1 MRTYVLHCLPLIVL
15 PPEGHHGGVAIV
27 NCAIAGQRIEVE
39 ISKCHGRGRGR
50 GGGRGCGRYRRAEN
64 ATGAGVG
71 TGVGTGADVGV
82 GAGVDVGVGRGAGV
96 DVGVGR
102 GAGMGVGVG
111 RGAGVDVGVGAG
123 ALAQEG
129 ETRCLLR
136 AGHIHLPDQ
145 PKAAGG
151 QALRGKG
158 AAAAERGGRG
168 KLQSP
173 MPNSNRDHMAPA
185 QVEVQARLMRLA
197 AADPEALHALGHSEK
212 DEFCSRLRELATASG
227 TKCTLAAKA
236 EGHGGTARLQE
247 LGLDWKKVDWDAYL
261 QKIPSAT
268 VTALRVPYPPMK
280 ECIAESSAIFHKW
293 YDHFATGP
301 QADSRKRR
309 LPVHRLDH
317 SKLVRD
323 VLPEES
329 VIFRNRRGR
338 LVAAV
343 LRNFCPDEATVAWA
357 DSVVADTMPGRRNI
371 RMEDPGKLVQMGYSA
386 GARSKPA
393 FHWVRNLLSK
403 AGGPAAAAESDCK
416 ASCVY
421 ALAWQLLRGH
431 LPEEVICDFD
441 DFMEKTALRRMDG
454 NGRMSSGGAAG
465 TYSVTANGHEFHFH
479 DAELAPPAG
488 VFGENYARAPH
499 TEGQPHKYGVSWT
512 LTRTGGAEWGGHF
525 YLAKY
530 GIRVQGAPNTVV
542 VWLPG
547 EAHGTSLQDIHPDD
561 CNPPFCQRGLAFVT
575 SNRLVGVW
583 EKYLAGQVS
592 MKDVEEALLE
602 DDVD

>member
-1 MRTYVLHCLPLIVL
+1 
-15 PPEGHHGGVAIV
+15 
-27 NCAIAGQRIEVE
+27 
-39 ISKCHGRGRGR
+39 
-50 GGGRGCGRYRRAEN
+50 
-64 ATGAGVG
+64 
-71 TGVGTGADVGV
+71 
-82 GAGVDVGVGRGAGV
+82 
-96 DVGVGR
+96 
-102 GAGMGVGVG
+102 
-111 RGAGVDVGVGAG
+111 
-123 ALAQEG
+123 
-129 ETRCLLR
+129 
-136 AGHIHLPDQ
+136 
-145 PKAAGG
+145 
-151 QALRGKG
+151 
-158 AAAAERGGRG
+158 
-168 KLQSP
+168 
-173 MPNSNRDHMAPA
+173 MAPA

-227 TKCTLAAKA
+227 TKCTLAGERGFRAFLSWCRSAPSVPAAVSRAVQQRRKGM
-236 EGHGGTARLQE
+236 EARRDCKREFIQK